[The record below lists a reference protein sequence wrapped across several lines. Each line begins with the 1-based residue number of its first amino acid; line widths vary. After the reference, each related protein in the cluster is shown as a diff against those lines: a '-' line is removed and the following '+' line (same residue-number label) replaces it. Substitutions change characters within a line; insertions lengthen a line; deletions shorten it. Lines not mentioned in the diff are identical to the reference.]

1 MNYPIP
7 AGKDTSMH
15 AHDNA
20 TAVTSRPSG
29 PTQAESQAGGDDRQT
44 ILLLTQALNAKIATL
59 DKHPPPS
66 GWWFTPP
73 VYFTER

>member
-1 MNYPIP
+1 MN
-7 AGKDTSMH
+7 

-20 TAVTSRPSG
+20 TAVTSRPA
-29 PTQAESQAGGDDRQT
+29 PPAESQAGGDDRQT

-59 DKHPPPS
+59 DKHPPPP

-73 VYFTER
+73 VYFTQR